1 MQYLPIFSDN
11 PIYNEI
17 YRYNVHNVDDYQNFV
32 NLLKVN
38 LEGDS
43 WALVMNNQIIFNTYE
58 PKSYRSTILDSVIK
72 NHITTRPCILLNEMI
87 STHMDGYI
95 NLYMLETNGWCMNIN
110 YTVNNSTLSVLYFNT
125 HPPAI

>member
-72 NHITTRPCILLNEMI
+72 NHITTILTIHIITSQIINML
-87 STHMDGYI
+87 TH
-95 NLYMLETNGWCMNIN
+95 T
-110 YTVNNSTLSVLYFNT
+110 F
-125 HPPAI
+125 